1 MRDTNFQTQIRLLTL
16 QVENWKKLHDF
27 ITYALDKSKPII
39 AADQERH
46 FTEIRGLLLQESEHV
61 FSQVSLVAEISGKAM
76 NVLQRASSIRG
87 VRDLSAEETR
97 RLESDWNAVFTKIG
111 VVQGQLKIRRRQ
123 LLGQNFLT
131 LVARAVV
138 SPQSS
143 LRFPRFRPRTSL
155 LGETLTRYS
164 FCRRCTKVFAQ
175 SIRALDGRSTNPLY
189 HEQAHQTRHRCVH
202 Q

>member
-1 MRDTNFQTQIRLLTL
+1 MIDTNLQTQIRLLTL
-16 QVENWKKLHDF
+16 QVENWKKLHDL
-27 ITYALDKSKPII
+27 ITYALDKAKPII

-131 LVARAVV
+131 LSLAR
-138 SPQSS
+138 
-143 LRFPRFRPRTSL
+143 LFRR
-155 LGETLTRYS
+155 
-164 FCRRCTKVFAQ
+164 KA
-175 SIRALDGRSTNPLY
+175 A
-189 HEQAHQTRHRCVH
+189 
-202 Q
+202 